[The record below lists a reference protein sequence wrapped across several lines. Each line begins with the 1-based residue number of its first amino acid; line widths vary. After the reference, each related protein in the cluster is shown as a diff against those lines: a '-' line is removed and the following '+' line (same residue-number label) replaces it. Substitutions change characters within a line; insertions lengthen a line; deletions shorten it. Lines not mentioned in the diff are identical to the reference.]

1 VGVDRW
7 RESWRVGRT
16 AFHRP
21 EVHEDLIAHHDEVL
35 GGARRVL
42 VPLSGR
48 SLDLAW
54 LAERGHEVVGVEFVQ
69 EVVEAYVAER
79 GLDAEAAPLGPFRA
93 YASGRLTILAG
104 DMMEATPELVGTF
117 DGAWDRAALVA
128 LPPAERP
135 RYAAVVRRLLAPGAR
150 MLLQTFACDRA
161 PDVGPPYAV
170 SEAEVRRLYPDADI
184 SLLGEPRGGP
194 EGWPGVTY
202 RLEIVA
208 AAWEVTVADG
218 LGPR

>member
-1 VGVDRW
+1 MGVDRW
-7 RESWRVGRT
+7 RESWRAGRT

-21 EVHEDLIAHHDEVL
+21 AVHEDLVAHHDEVL
-35 GGARRVL
+35 GGARRIL

-69 EVVEAYVAER
+69 EVVDAYLAER
-79 GLDAEAAPLGPFRA
+79 GLDAAAAPLGPFRA
-93 YASGRLTILAG
+93 YAAGRLTILAG
-104 DMMEATPELVGTF
+104 DMMAATPELVGTF

-170 SEAEVRRLYPDADI
+170 PEDEVRRLYPDAEI
-184 SLLGEPRGGP
+184 RLLGEPRGGP

-202 RLEIVA
+202 RLEIA
-208 AAWEVTVADG
+208 TG
-218 LGPR
+218 SSHS